1 MPDGLTI
8 RTPALFL
15 VADYLCQKGPVCVPQ
30 PFTSPPDPNGPG
42 NKDEDFR
49 RVSGAR
55 VDSMKVT
62 LRAATHLDFTQ
73 FSPGTGSRYG
83 APVARYHTLAWFD
96 RYLRGAERGRRALAR
111 DALRRLV
118 ATRFDR

>member
-1 MPDGLTI
+1 MPDGLRM

-15 VADYLCQKGPVCVPQ
+15 VADYLCQKVPVCIPQ
-30 PFTSPPDPNGPG
+30 PFTSPPDPLGPG

-49 RVSGAR
+49 RVRAAG

-73 FSPGTGSRYG
+73 LSPGPGSRYG
-83 APVARYHTLAWFD
+83 ATTAFYYTLAWFD
-96 RYLRGAERGRRALAR
+96 RYLRGSDGARARLLAS
-111 DALRRLV
+111 
-118 ATRFDR
+118 RF